1 MTAIAL
7 TIAGSDS
14 SGGAG
19 IQADLKTFS
28 ALGVYGASAIT
39 ALTAQNTKGVQG
51 WIAAPAEFVA
61 AQITSVT
68 SDLDVDAI
76 KIGMLANAEIVGAI
90 AETLSG
96 LRELPEVPVIV
107 DPVMIAASGDPLIG
121 EDTVEAMRET
131 LLPLADLVTPNL
143 MEAAKFLDE
152 PMAEDVDAMI
162 GQAERLYESGMRA
175 VLLKGGHLPGDEA
188 VDILFDGR
196 ISRFTAPKVK
206 TEHTHGTGCTLSSAI
221 AAEMAKGA
229 ELHEAVRLAK
239 HYLTG
244 AIEAADDIM
253 IGYGKGPVH
262 HFYRWWDG
270 EWASSEED
278 DVSMD

>member
-14 SGGAG
+14 GGGAG

-121 EDTVEAMRET
+121 EDTVEAMRKT

-143 MEAAKFLDE
+143 MEAAKFLEEPVAQDE
-152 PMAEDVDAMI
+152 DAMI

-196 ISRFTAPKVK
+196 IARFTAPKVK
-206 TEHTHGTGCTLSSAI
+206 TDHTHGTGCTLSSAI

-239 HYLTG
+239 HYLTE
-244 AIEAADDIM
+244 AIKAADDIM

-262 HFYRWWDG
+262 HFYRWWPG
-270 EWASSEED
+270 EWASAED
-278 DVSMD
+278 DEGTE

>member
-14 SGGAG
+14 GGGAG

-39 ALTAQNTKGVQG
+39 ALTAQNTKGVQS
-51 WIAAPAEFVA
+51 WIASPDEFVA
-61 AQITSVT
+61 AQIVSVT

-76 KIGMLANAEIVGAI
+76 KIGMLGNAEIVGAI
-90 AETLSG
+90 AGTLAS

-107 DPVMIAASGDPLIG
+107 DPVMIAASGDPLIS
-121 EDTVEAMRET
+121 ENTVEAMCEQ

-152 PMAEDVDAMI
+152 PVAEDEDAMV

-175 VLLKGGHLPGDEA
+175 VLLKGGHLPGDTA
-188 VDILFDGR
+188 VDILFDGEV
-196 ISRFTAPKVK
+196 SRYAAPKVK
-206 TEHTHGTGCTLSSAI
+206 TENTHGTGCTLSSAI

-229 ELHEAVRLAK
+229 SLHDAVGLAK
-239 HYLTG
+239 DYLTG
-244 AIEAADDIM
+244 AIKAADDIM

-262 HFYRWWDG
+262 HFYRQWDG
-270 EWASSEED
+270 EWA
-278 DVSMD
+278 

>member
-14 SGGAG
+14 GGGAG

-28 ALGVYGASAIT
+28 ALGVYGASVIT

-121 EDTVEAMRET
+121 EDTVEAMREM

-152 PMAEDVDAMI
+152 PVAQDEAAMI
-162 GQAERLYESGMRA
+162 GQAERLYESGMKA
-175 VLLKGGHLPGDEA
+175 VLLKGGHLPGSEA
-188 VDILFDGR
+188 VDILFDGEMA
-196 ISRFTAPKVK
+196 RFTAPKVK

-229 ELHEAVRLAK
+229 ELAEAVRLAK
-239 HYLTG
+239 HYLTD
-244 AIEAADDIM
+244 AIKAADDIM

-270 EWASSEED
+270 EWASAED
-278 DVSMD
+278 DN